1 MNRLEKIKVLDELFF
16 NLQTHICFAEIT
28 ETKSE
33 QIKLKDQIA
42 KFGKFE
48 SLHSAWR
55 KREDRRSWLD
65 RARESEVTIV
75 EADGS
80 EWVQNALEWHIESGR
95 ISKKDF
101 ELMR

>member
-16 NLQTHICFAEIT
+16 NLQTYICFEN
-28 ETKSE
+28 ELE

-42 KFGKFE
+42 KFGNFE
-48 SLHSAWR
+48 SLRTAWR

-80 EWVQNALEWHIESGR
+80 EWIQNALEWRIARGE

-101 ELMR
+101 ELMS

>member
-1 MNRLEKIKVLDELFF
+1 MNRLEKIKALDVLFF
-16 NLQTHICFAEIT
+16 CLQTHICFEN
-28 ETKSE
+28 ESE

-48 SLHSAWR
+48 SLHAAWR
-55 KREDRRSWLD
+55 KREDRRYWLQ
-65 RARESEVTIV
+65 RASESEVTIV

-80 EWVQNALEWHIESGR
+80 EWIQNALEWHIECGR

-101 ELMR
+101 ELMH

>member
-16 NLQTHICFAEIT
+16 NLQTHICFEN
-28 ETKSE
+28 ESQ

-55 KREDRRSWLD
+55 KRQDRLSWLN

-80 EWVQNALEWHIESGR
+80 EWIQNALEWRIARGE

-101 ELMR
+101 ELMG